1 MTGIYGYMIITS
13 RPGIILYYLR
23 KNYTCLWLNGY
34 IRLLIK
40 QKYKI
45 SLNFAGGIN
54 L

>member
-1 MTGIYGYMIITS
+1 MKGIYGNTMITV
-13 RPGIILYYLR
+13 RPVVILYYLR
-23 KNYTCLWLNGY
+23 KNYTSLWFNRY